1 MSLFYIVVG
10 VCRSA
15 CEAGPK
21 NTRGEAGGRLV
32 PLGLDTTRHDTTR
45 RIKGAK
51 NPSRSSVGLHGAVDA
66 PCCTACLRVLSC
78 KKQGKTAIG
87 ISSKRQQRQE
97 QQQTTTRSQRDRERI
112 FLELSNVRRTVICT
126 HPGLFECWISCAHYP
141 NTKEL
146 EKRTTRQQAHK
157 GKNNNDTGGEQQLR
171 LGHQQL
177 IAWLQTH
184 W

>member
-1 MSLFYIVVG
+1 MKQ
-10 VCRSA
+10 A
-15 CEAGPK
+15 KK

-87 ISSKRQQRQE
+87 GSSKRQQRQE
-97 QQQTTTRSQRDRERI
+97 QEQQQQRAANATERESFWSFRTLDGQLSAHIRVFLNAGSLVLITQHQRAGKANNATTSTQRE
-112 FLELSNVRRTVICT
+112 E
-126 HPGLFECWISCAHYP
+126 
-141 NTKEL
+141 
-146 EKRTTRQQAHK
+146 QQRHR
-157 GKNNNDTGGEQQLR
+157 GGQQLR